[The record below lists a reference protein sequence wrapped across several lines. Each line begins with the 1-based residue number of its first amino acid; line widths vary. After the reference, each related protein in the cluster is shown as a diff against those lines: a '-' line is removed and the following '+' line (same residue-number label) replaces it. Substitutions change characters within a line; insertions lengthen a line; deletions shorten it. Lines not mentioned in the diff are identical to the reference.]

1 MRLFLDSGAFIAR
14 AISDD
19 ANHEPAAS
27 LFRELSQRT
36 SSYRQ
41 LFTSNYVVDETVTYL
56 LYRASPRVAVE
67 VLDWMRGSPALR
79 ILHVS
84 EEVEALADQAF
95 RQFASSGVSYTD
107 CTTKV
112 LMERESIDTAFA
124 FDRDIE
130 VLGFHRVP

>member
-14 AISDD
+14 AIEDD
-19 ANHEPAAS
+19 ANHGAAAA
-27 LFRELSQRT
+27 FFHDLSRRT

-41 LFTSNYVVDETVTYL
+41 LFTSNYVVDETATYL
-56 LYRASPRVAVE
+56 LYRAGPRVAVE
-67 VLDWMRGSPALR
+67 VLDWIRGSPALR

-84 EEVEALADQAF
+84 EEVESLADRTF
-95 RQFASSGVSYTD
+95 RRFASSGVSYTD

-112 LMERESIDTAFA
+112 LMERESITAAFA

-130 VLGFHRVP
+130 VLGFNRVP

>member
-14 AISDD
+14 AVADD
-19 ANHEPAAS
+19 ANHGSAS
-27 LFRELSQRT
+27 ELFRNLSRRAT
-36 SSYRQ
+36 PYRQ
-41 LFTSNYVVDETVTYL
+41 LFTSNYVLDETATYL
-56 LYRASPRVAVE
+56 LYRAGARVAVE
-67 VLDWMRGSPALR
+67 VLGWMRGSPALR

-84 EEVEALADQAF
+84 EELESAADEVF
-95 RQFASSGVSYTD
+95 RRFASSGVSYTD